1 MPPTLASHHARV
13 TRDDRA
19 PELLVVAHE
28 VIVERAAAASL
39 ERNPSATFGIE
50 SACDAAVSIPRSR
63 VAEQDHQTTKGGGM
77 GLLGTTIET
86 PYELYVHKLGAALT
100 MERTILDMLP
110 QLEENA
116 NDTQLKESL
125 RLHYEETQQHVANLE
140 RAFEALGAGV
150 DESSC
155 PAIEGLEKEGQAT
168 LKMVDD
174 TLNDHV
180 IISGVC
186 ETEHHEIAVYE
197 GLITKA
203 EAMGEQEVVR
213 LLQRNLDSEEATLE
227 KAKMMG
233 EQLARQTASQPV

>member
-1 MPPTLASHHARV
+1 
-13 TRDDRA
+13 
-19 PELLVVAHE
+19 
-28 VIVERAAAASL
+28 
-39 ERNPSATFGIE
+39 
-50 SACDAAVSIPRSR
+50 
-63 VAEQDHQTTKGGGM
+63 M

-86 PYELYVHKLGAALT
+86 PHELYVHKLGAALT

-110 QLEENA
+110 ELQEHA

-125 RLHYEETQQHVANLE
+125 RMHYEETQQHVANLE
-140 RAFEALGAGV
+140 RAFEALGADV

-174 TLNDHV
+174 MLNDHV

-197 GLITKA
+197 GLITNA
-203 EAMGEQEVVR
+203 QAMGEQEVVR
-213 LLQRNLDSEEATLE
+213 LLQQNLESEEATLE
-227 KAKMMG
+227 KATN
-233 EQLARQTASQPV
+233 QILTAMEGLDLTQQAESNLSEKQPFIAIEMRFGPSSR